1 MLFSEKF
8 FVDFTIN
15 VSMIAL
21 LLDFESSICIYW
33 PLSWF
38 CPPDLAV
45 LQEFED
51 VWNQICVNIVTQNV
65 LNVIQN

>member
-1 MLFSEKF
+1 
-8 FVDFTIN
+8 
-15 VSMIAL
+15 MIAV